1 MAKPTQP
8 QKNRIE
14 TILAF
19 MMAGV
24 IGISVLAILLMLLS
38 ALFKFALPTLFALLP
53 MIGLPMG
60 ALIMIALIIVQARN
74 RPKDKR

>member
-1 MAKPTQP
+1 MAKPTKP

-14 TILAF
+14 NILAF

-24 IGISVLAILLMLLS
+24 IGISVLAILLMLIS
-38 ALFKFALPTLFALLP
+38 ALFKFALPALFALLP
-53 MIGLPMG
+53 MIGLPLG

-74 RPKDKR
+74 RAKEKR